1 MIKKIPAWFYELHL
15 QRHMVSIT
23 LVFCEVA
30 YRWPTQ
36 SALWWYLNVWNC
48 ALNFSMIRVGH
59 AGSDKVL
66 SSYFSFFSPFYYPV
80 ANGSLVHLI
89 CTPTLPFATLSKTIF
104 RKFMIFCI
112 FPLCIFLF
120 SFAPPLF
127 KQFFDPK
134 SLCTLRGI
142 KTVVGTLAGRYKLM
156 FLFVTRQHACI
167 LYSNFKYLYIVSSL
181 LESWSVV
188 LYTTNKDK

>member
-30 YRWPTQ
+30 YRWPIQ

-66 SSYFSFFSPFYYPV
+66 SSYFSFSHPF
-80 ANGSLVHLI
+80 I
-89 CTPTLPFATLSKTIF
+89 TPWPMEASSIWSVPRLCLLLLSQK
-104 RKFMIFCI
+104 
-112 FPLCIFLF
+112 LF
-120 SFAPPLF
+120 SAYSWFFAYFRCVFFFFPSPPLF

-156 FLFVTRQHACI
+156 FLFVTRQDACI